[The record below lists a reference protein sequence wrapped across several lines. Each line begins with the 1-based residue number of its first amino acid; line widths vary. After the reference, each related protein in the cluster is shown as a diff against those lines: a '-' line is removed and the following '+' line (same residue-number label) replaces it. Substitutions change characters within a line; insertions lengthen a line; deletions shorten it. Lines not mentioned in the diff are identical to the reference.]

1 MHEWGSEHTLL
12 AFQSMLI
19 EREKS
24 AATVEK
30 YLRDTRIFLRYL
42 PDGESPDRKWLLQ
55 YKAWLAER
63 YAVSSVNSMLSS
75 LNAFL
80 NFLGR
85 PERLRPLKMQRRI
98 FCTKE
103 SELSKEEYAALI
115 RQARLQK
122 KRRLAALIETLC
134 ATGIRVSELTFITV
148 EAAAAG
154 QAQVNCKG
162 KNRVIFLP
170 RKLCGHLLHYARMAG
185 IRTGKIFVTRSGRS
199 LDRSNIWKEMKRL
212 AGSAAVPG
220 KKVFPHNL
228 RHLFA
233 RTFYRQQ
240 KDIARLADLLG
251 HASIN
256 TTRIYIMT
264 SGEEQEQ
271 QMAALGLVL

>member
-1 MHEWGSEHTLL
+1 MTEWMSDHKLL
-12 AFQSMLI
+12 EFQDMLI

-30 YLRDTRIFLRYL
+30 YLRDARTFLRYL
-42 PDGESPDRKWLLQ
+42 PAGEQPGRRQLAA
-55 YKAWLAER
+55 YKEWLAER

-75 LNAFL
+75 LNAYL
-80 NFLGR
+80 GFLGR
-85 PERLRPLKMQRRI
+85 PERVRPLKVQRRI
-98 FCTKE
+98 FCAKE
-103 SELSKEEYAALI
+103 SELSKEDYAALI
-115 RQARLQK
+115 REAKQQN

-134 ATGIRVSELTFITV
+134 ATGIRVSELAFITV

-154 QAQVNCKG
+154 QARVNCKG

-170 RKLCGHLLHYARMAG
+170 RKLCGHLLCYARSAG
-185 IRTGKIFVTRSGRS
+185 VRAGKIFVTKSGRS

-212 AGSAAVPG
+212 SRLAAVSG

-251 HASIN
+251 HTSIN
-256 TTRIYIMT
+256 TTRIYLMT
-264 SGEEQEQ
+264 SGEEQERQ
-271 QMAALGLVL
+271 IASLGLVL

>member
-1 MHEWGSEHTLL
+1 MYEWGSEHTLL

-19 EREKS
+19 EQEKS

-30 YLRDTRIFLRYL
+30 YLRDTRTFLRYL
-42 PDGESPDRKWLLQ
+42 PAGESLDQRWLLQ

-80 NFLGR
+80 DFLGR

-103 SELSKEEYAALI
+103 SELSKEEYATLI

-122 KRRLAALIETLC
+122 KRRLAALMETLC

-185 IRTGKIFVTRSGRS
+185 VRTGKIFVTRSGRS

-212 AGSAAVPG
+212 AGSAAVAG

-271 QMAALGLVL
+271 QIAALGLVL